1 MNLVDL
7 CVIAVPTTFAG
18 PTLPF
23 GVTLSAFAG
32 NDAFLCDVA
41 RRRNGHGVKVS
52 KWNFR
57 GENKQCQRKS
67 QFLHVASSHPRTLDQ
82 YKFQGGMMI

>member
-1 MNLVDL
+1 MNLLDL
-7 CVIAVPTTFAG
+7 CGIAVPTTFAG

-57 GENKQCQRKS
+57 GEKKQCQKKG
-67 QFLHVASSHPRTLDQ
+67 QFYMWQAAIPGHVINTSF
-82 YKFQGGMMI
+82 KEE